1 VKKWKN
7 KEENAVQAKRRRK
20 SISTNKI
27 DQSARK
33 AEIARKKNA
42 LKTGEARTE
51 EKGEKEEKEEE
62 RGDKGEKDTITM
74 NVATAK
80 IDTVKIVIVRE
91 RKRKSAVSA
100 AVQERKSIEESN
112 DLVPGT
118 RIIDEITDSM
128 WQTTF
133 TIIN

>member
-91 RKRKSAVSA
+91 RKRKNAVSA